1 MGLVTASHLNLY
13 GVLIAFHSH
22 CRVAPERVSVVYER
36 NCRFS
41 IPEIS
46 VLVALDDNLKYCN
59 LLNSHMRKK
68 KKGSCTNNKVTR
80 PELQ

>member
-13 GVLIAFHSH
+13 GVLIAFRLH

-36 NCRFS
+36 NFRFS

-46 VLVALDDNLKYCN
+46 ILVASDDNLKYCN
-59 LLNSHMRKK
+59 LLNNHM
-68 KKGSCTNNKVTR
+68 G
-80 PELQ
+80 